1 MFRFVCTLFLLDSV
15 TSVDRISTQGEYYS
29 ATRHRIL
36 RHEFFFNTGKARI
49 RVQISAAHSTEEI
62 ERCVEAFID
71 VGKKKG
77 VI

>member
-1 MFRFVCTLFLLDSV
+1 MQELQKRLYELKHTYLIFIFC
-15 TSVDRISTQGEYYS
+15 IY
-29 ATRHRIL
+29 
-36 RHEFFFNTGKARI
+36 TGKARI

-62 ERCVEAFID
+62 ERCVDAFVD

>member
-1 MFRFVCTLFLLDSV
+1 MLLDIV
-15 TSVDRISTQGEYYS
+15 FYDMI
-29 ATRHRIL
+29 
-36 RHEFFFNTGKARI
+36 FFNAGKARI